1 LLARSRVRRARAA
14 SGVAVVVVAAL
25 LTACSSSAKPSA
37 GTTTTVS
44 GTPVAGRAPATKVAI
59 TLTPQGCAPAP
70 PSIPAGNAE
79 FAVDN
84 KDAGAV
90 TEAKLESTSG
100 ETLGHTKHLTPG
112 QSGAF
117 TQALRAGTY
126 RITCPGAQQ
135 AEWDLRVTAVDAAE
149 SWESNP
155 ELVAAVNGYAV
166 WVRQEVAKLAVNTSA
181 FVAAV
186 KAGQIDQAKNL
197 YAKARVGYESVE
209 PVAESFGDLDKEI
222 DGRLNDFLD
231 PNNFS
236 GFHRIERALFTAHS
250 VNGMTPIADRLLQNI
265 NQLQKLVATLQYTP
279 VELASG
285 ATELVNEIEES
296 KITGE
301 EESYSGIDLVDFRG
315 NLDGAIELVHELAP
329 FLQKNDPTLLAT
341 INARDAA
348 VNAALG
354 KYEVNPGY
362 VDSGFVNYSVVTDPE
377 RRQLSV
383 VINSL
388 AEEISALVVVVSK

>member
-1 LLARSRVRRARAA
+1 V
-14 SGVAVVVVAAL
+14 SGVAIVAVAVL
-25 LTACSSSAKPSA
+25 LTSCSSSARSSA
-37 GTTTTVS
+37 GPTTTVAGPS
-44 GTPVAGRAPATKVAI
+44 VTSNTGADNPVAGNGPTTKVAI
-59 TLTPQGCAPAP
+59 TLTPQGCAPEP
-70 PSIPAGNAE
+70 PSIPAGQAE

-84 KDAGAV
+84 KDARTV
-90 TEAKLESTSG
+90 TEAALESTG
-100 ETLGHTKHLTPG
+100 GDPLGRTEHIAPG
-112 QSGAF
+112 QSGTF
-117 TQALRAGTY
+117 SRTLRAGTY

-135 AEWDLRVTAVDAAE
+135 AGWDLRVTAVDAAE
-149 SWESNP
+149 AWESNP

-166 WVRQEVAKLAVNTSA
+166 WVRQEVAKLALNTSA

-231 PNNFS
+231 PDNFS
-236 GFHRIERALFTAHS
+236 GFHRIERALFTRNS

-265 NQLQKLVATLQYTP
+265 NQLQRLVAQLHYTP

-315 NLDGAIELVHELAP
+315 NLDGAIELVHELTP
-329 FLQKNDPTLLAT
+329 FLRKNDPTLLAT

-348 VNAALG
+348 VNASLV
-354 KYEVNPGY
+354 KYERSPGY
-362 VDSGFVNYSVVTDPE
+362 VDSGFVDYDVVTDPE